1 MKILVVH
8 NRYQQAG
15 GEDSVFRNEIE
26 LLRSGGHEVAV
37 LEENNDKITGTAA
50 QIAAAA
56 HAVWSRHGQRRMAEA
71 IRRERPD
78 VVHVH
83 NFFPNFSPAIFW
95 TCGDHGVP
103 VVWTLHN
110 FRIAC
115 ANGLLFRDGQICEKC
130 LGGSPLPAIRHG
142 CYRGSRAASAAVAA
156 MIAAHRTIGT
166 WRHKVDRFIA
176 LTDFAR
182 DKVIAAGLP
191 ADRVVVKPNFVD
203 IPRLEAPSARS
214 GTVFVGRLSE
224 EKGVRVAVEAWRQMP
239 HLKLTVIGDGPLRPE
254 LETTAPPNVDFIG
267 ALPPSEVYHRVA
279 EAQAIVVPSVWYE
292 NFPMT
297 VVEAM
302 ALGTPVIA
310 SDTGA
315 LAAIVG
321 DEISGSLF
329 EVGND
334 ADLAIKVLDL
344 FKRPERL
351 STMGLKARERY
362 EQSMSPQ
369 NNLEQLEKIYSEVV
383 S

>member
-1 MKILVVH
+1 M
-8 NRYQQAG
+8 
-15 GEDSVFRNEIE
+15 
-26 LLRSGGHEVAV
+26 
-37 LEENNDKITGTAA
+37 
-50 QIAAAA
+50 
-56 HAVWSRHGQRRMAEA
+56 
-71 IRRERPD
+71 
-78 VVHVH
+78 
-83 NFFPNFSPAIFW
+83 
-95 TCGDHGVP
+95 
-103 VVWTLHN
+103 
-110 FRIAC
+110 
-115 ANGLLFRDGQICEKC
+115 
-130 LGGSPLPAIRHG
+130 
-142 CYRGSRAASAAVAA
+142 
-156 MIAAHRTIGT
+156 
-166 WRHKVDRFIA
+166 
-176 LTDFAR
+176 
-182 DKVIAAGLP
+182 
-191 ADRVVVKPNFVD
+191 
-203 IPRLEAPSARS
+203 
-214 GTVFVGRLSE
+214 
-224 EKGVRVAVEAWRQMP
+224 RVARE
-239 HLKLTVIGDGPLRPE
+239 E
-254 LETTAPPNVDFIG
+254 G
-267 ALPPSEVYHRVA
+267 ALCGLSPRAHCRRVA